1 MLLRKIEQSD
11 YDLILNL
18 DSKVY
23 PVSPENKINSSIID
37 NWYNKYPEYG
47 MIYVD
52 KKNKSNIVALS
63 IIIPLEY
70 KTWEKLI
77 KGECF
82 ENNINI
88 KWDSNDNNIG
98 IHLYHIEVLNRN
110 IVGKEFY
117 KTMLKDLNIIAK
129 KYNHNIIGLSGY
141 CVTVKGNRLFK
152 EILKCKNADDLNQD
166 KSKKSEFIIKDKNDI
181 KIIELPYDTDIK
193 KINGYVSK
201 CNMLY
206 IKRNENIDKMYSSS
220 FWKYL
225 EYIILKY

>member
-98 IHLYHIEVLNRN
+98 VHLYHIEVLNRN

-206 IKRNENIDKMYSSS
+206 IKRNENIDKIYSSS
-220 FWKYL
+220 VWKYI
-225 EYIILKY
+225 E

>member
-98 IHLYHIEVLNRN
+98 VHLYHIEVLNRN

-166 KSKKSEFIIKDKNDI
+166 KSKKSEFIIKDKNDL

-220 FWKYL
+220 VWKYI
-225 EYIILKY
+225 E

>member
-1 MLLRKIEQSD
+1 MLLRKIEKSD

-23 PVSPENKINSSIID
+23 PVLPENKINSSIID

-47 MIYVD
+47 MIYID
-52 KKNKSNIVALS
+52 KKNESNIVALS

-70 KTWEKLI
+70 KIWEKLI

-88 KWDSNDNNIG
+88 KWDSNDNKIG
-98 IHLYHIEVLNRN
+98 VHIYHIEVLNRN

-117 KTMLKDLNIIAK
+117 KIMLKDLNIIAK

-166 KSKKSEFIIKDKNDI
+166 KNKKSEFIIKDNNDI
-181 KIIELPYDTDIK
+181 KIIELPYDTDIN

-206 IKRNENIDKMYSSS
+206 TKRNENNDKKYSTPVWN
-220 FWKYL
+220 FI
-225 EYIILKY
+225 E

>member
-70 KTWEKLI
+70 KTWKKLI

-98 IHLYHIEVLNRN
+98 VHLYHIEVLNRN

-166 KSKKSEFIIKDKNDI
+166 KSKKSEFIIKDKNGL

-220 FWKYL
+220 VWKYI
-225 EYIILKY
+225 E

>member
-1 MLLRKIEQSD
+1 
-11 YDLILNL
+11 
-18 DSKVY
+18 
-23 PVSPENKINSSIID
+23 
-37 NWYNKYPEYG
+37 

-98 IHLYHIEVLNRN
+98 VHLYHIEVLNRN

-166 KSKKSEFIIKDKNDI
+166 KSKKSEFIIKDKNDL

-220 FWKYL
+220 VWKYI
-225 EYIILKY
+225 E

>member
-88 KWDSNDNNIG
+88 KWDSNDNKIG
-98 IHLYHIEVLNRN
+98 VHLYHIEVLNRN

-166 KSKKSEFIIKDKNDI
+166 KSKKSEFIIKDKNDL

-193 KINGYVSK
+193 KRNGYVSK

-206 IKRNENIDKMYSSS
+206 IKRNENNNKMYSSS
-220 FWKYL
+220 VWKYI
-225 EYIILKY
+225 E

>member
-1 MLLRKIEQSD
+1 MLLRKIEKSD
-11 YDLILNL
+11 YDLILQL

-23 PVSPENKINSSIID
+23 PVSPENKINSLIID
-37 NWYNKYPEYG
+37 NWYNKYPDYG

-52 KKNKSNIVALS
+52 QKNKSNIVAMC
-63 IIIPLEY
+63 IIIPMEY

-82 ENNINI
+82 ENNINV
-88 KWDSNDNNIG
+88 KWDTNDNKIG
-98 IHLYHIEVLNRN
+98 VHLYHIEVLNRN

-117 KTMLKDLNIIAK
+117 KTMLKDLNQIAK

-141 CVTVKGNRLFK
+141 CVTVKGNRLFQK
-152 EILKCKNADDLNQD
+152 ILNCKNADDLNED
-166 KSKKSEFIIKDKNDI
+166 KNKKSEFIIKDHNNL
-181 KIIELPYDTDIK
+181 KIIEMLFDTDID

-206 IKRNENIDKMYSSS
+206 TKRNENNDNMNASLV
-220 FWKYL
+220 WDYL
-225 EYIILKY
+225 

>member
-98 IHLYHIEVLNRN
+98 VHLYHIEVLNRN

-206 IKRNENIDKMYSSS
+206 IKRNENNNKMYSSS
-220 FWKYL
+220 VWKYI
-225 EYIILKY
+225 E

>member
-37 NWYNKYPEYG
+37 NWYNKYPDYG

-98 IHLYHIEVLNRN
+98 VHLYHIEVLNRN

-220 FWKYL
+220 VWKYI
-225 EYIILKY
+225 E

>member
-1 MLLRKIEQSD
+1 
-11 YDLILNL
+11 
-18 DSKVY
+18 
-23 PVSPENKINSSIID
+23 
-37 NWYNKYPEYG
+37 
-47 MIYVD
+47 
-52 KKNKSNIVALS
+52 
-63 IIIPLEY
+63 
-70 KTWEKLI
+70 
-77 KGECF
+77 
-82 ENNINI
+82 
-88 KWDSNDNNIG
+88 
-98 IHLYHIEVLNRN
+98 
-110 IVGKEFY
+110 
-117 KTMLKDLNIIAK
+117 MLKDLNIIAK

-220 FWKYL
+220 VWKYI
-225 EYIILKY
+225 E

>member
-1 MLLRKIEQSD
+1 MLLRKIEKSD
-11 YDLILNL
+11 YDLILQL

-23 PVSPENKINSSIID
+23 PVSSENKINSLIID
-37 NWYNKYPEYG
+37 NWYNKYPDYG

-52 KKNKSNIVALS
+52 QKNKSNIVAMC
-63 IIIPLEY
+63 IIIPMEY

-82 ENNINI
+82 ENNINV
-88 KWDSNDNNIG
+88 KWDTNDNKIG
-98 IHLYHIEVLNRN
+98 VHLYHIEVLNRN

-117 KTMLKDLNIIAK
+117 KTMLKDLNQIAK

-141 CVTVKGNRLFK
+141 CVTVKGNRLFQK
-152 EILKCKNADDLNQD
+152 ILNCKNADDLNED
-166 KSKKSEFIIKDKNDI
+166 KNKKSEFIIKDHNNL
-181 KIIELPYDTDIK
+181 KIIEMLFDTDID

-206 IKRNENIDKMYSSS
+206 TKRNENNDNMSASLV
-220 FWKYL
+220 WNYL
-225 EYIILKY
+225 

>member
-98 IHLYHIEVLNRN
+98 VHLYHIEVLNRN

-166 KSKKSEFIIKDKNDI
+166 KSKKSEFIIKDKNDL

-206 IKRNENIDKMYSSS
+206 IKRNENNHKIYSSS
-220 FWKYL
+220 VWN
-225 EYIILKY
+225 YIE

>member
-1 MLLRKIEQSD
+1 MFQIIIYLYELFILVD
-11 YDLILNL
+11 ILIK
-18 DSKVY
+18 SY
-23 PVSPENKINSSIID
+23 KINSSIID

-98 IHLYHIEVLNRN
+98 VHLYHIEVLNRT
-110 IVGKEFY
+110 I
-117 KTMLKDLNIIAK
+117 MQL
-129 KYNHNIIGLSGY
+129 
-141 CVTVKGNRLFK
+141 R
-152 EILKCKNADDLNQD
+152 
-166 KSKKSEFIIKDKNDI
+166 
-181 KIIELPYDTDIK
+181 IK
-193 KINGYVSK
+193 KEKISGQ
-201 CNMLY
+201 
-206 IKRNENIDKMYSSS
+206 
-220 FWKYL
+220 
-225 EYIILKY
+225 

>member
-1 MLLRKIEQSD
+1 MLLRKIEKSD
-11 YDLILNL
+11 YDLILQL

-23 PVSPENKINSSIID
+23 PVSPENKINSLIID
-37 NWYNKYPEYG
+37 NWYNKYPDYG

-52 KKNKSNIVALS
+52 QKNKSNIVAMC
-63 IIIPLEY
+63 IIIPMEY

-82 ENNINI
+82 ENNINV
-88 KWDSNDNNIG
+88 KWDTNDNKIG
-98 IHLYHIEVLNRN
+98 VHLYHIEVLNRN

-117 KTMLKDLNIIAK
+117 KTMLKDLNLITK

-141 CVTVKGNRLFK
+141 CVTVKGNRLFQK
-152 EILKCKNADDLNQD
+152 ILNCKNADDLNED
-166 KSKKSEFIIKDKNDI
+166 KNKKSEFIIKDHNNL
-181 KIIELPYDTDIK
+181 KIIEMLFDTDID

-206 IKRNENIDKMYSSS
+206 TKRNENNDNMNASLV
-220 FWKYL
+220 WNYL
-225 EYIILKY
+225 

>member
-98 IHLYHIEVLNRN
+98 VHLYHIEVLNRN

-206 IKRNENIDKMYSSS
+206 ITRNENIDKMYSSS
-220 FWKYL
+220 VWKYI
-225 EYIILKY
+225 E

>member
-23 PVSPENKINSSIID
+23 PVSSENKINSSIID

-98 IHLYHIEVLNRN
+98 VHLYHIEVLNRN

-166 KSKKSEFIIKDKNDI
+166 KSKKSEFIIKDKNGL

-220 FWKYL
+220 VWKYI
-225 EYIILKY
+225 E

>member
-1 MLLRKIEQSD
+1 MRLRKIEQSD

-98 IHLYHIEVLNRN
+98 VHLYHIEVLNRN

-206 IKRNENIDKMYSSS
+206 IKRNENNNKMYSSS
-220 FWKYL
+220 VWKYI
-225 EYIILKY
+225 E

>member
-98 IHLYHIEVLNRN
+98 VHLYHIEVLNRN

-166 KSKKSEFIIKDKNDI
+166 KSKKSEFIIKDKNDL

-206 IKRNENIDKMYSSS
+206 ITRNENIDKMYSSS
-220 FWKYL
+220 VWKYI
-225 EYIILKY
+225 E

>member
-88 KWDSNDNNIG
+88 KWDSNDNKIG
-98 IHLYHIEVLNRN
+98 VHLYHIEVLNRN

-220 FWKYL
+220 VWKYI
-225 EYIILKY
+225 E

>member
-98 IHLYHIEVLNRN
+98 VHLYHIEVLNRN

-220 FWKYL
+220 VWKYI
-225 EYIILKY
+225 E

>member
-70 KTWEKLI
+70 KTWKKLI

-98 IHLYHIEVLNRN
+98 VHLYHIEVLNRN

-193 KINGYVSK
+193 KINGYASK

-220 FWKYL
+220 VWKYI
-225 EYIILKY
+225 E

>member
-1 MLLRKIEQSD
+1 MLLRKIEKSD
-11 YDLILNL
+11 YDLILQL

-23 PVSPENKINSSIID
+23 PVSSENKINSLIID
-37 NWYNKYPEYG
+37 NWYNKYPDYG

-52 KKNKSNIVALS
+52 QKNKSNIVAMC
-63 IIIPLEY
+63 IIIPMEY

-82 ENNINI
+82 ENNINV
-88 KWDSNDNNIG
+88 KWDTNDNKIG
-98 IHLYHIEVLNRN
+98 VHLYHIEVLNRN

-117 KTMLKDLNIIAK
+117 KTMLKDLNQIAK

-141 CVTVKGNRLFK
+141 CVTVKGNRLFQK
-152 EILKCKNADDLNQD
+152 TLNCKNADDLNED
-166 KSKKSEFIIKDKNDI
+166 KNKKSEFIIKDHNNL
-181 KIIELPYDTDIK
+181 KIIEMLFDTDID

-206 IKRNENIDKMYSSS
+206 TKRNENNDNMSASLV
-220 FWKYL
+220 WNYL
-225 EYIILKY
+225 

>member
-98 IHLYHIEVLNRN
+98 VHLYHIEVLNRN

-166 KSKKSEFIIKDKNDI
+166 KSKKSEFIIKDKNDL
-181 KIIELPYDTDIK
+181 KILELPYDTDIK

-206 IKRNENIDKMYSSS
+206 IKRNENNNKMYSSCV
-220 FWKYL
+220 WKYI
-225 EYIILKY
+225 E

>member
-1 MLLRKIEQSD
+1 MLLRKIEKSD

-47 MIYVD
+47 MIYID
-52 KKNKSNIVALS
+52 KKNQSNIVALS

-70 KTWEKLI
+70 KIWEKLI

-88 KWDSNDNNIG
+88 KWDSNDNKIG
-98 IHLYHIEVLNRN
+98 VHIYHIEVLNRN

-117 KTMLKDLNIIAK
+117 KIMLRDLNIIAK

-166 KSKKSEFIIKDKNDI
+166 KNKKSEFIIKNNNDI
-181 KIIELPYDTDIK
+181 KIIELPYDTDIN

-206 IKRNENIDKMYSSS
+206 TKRNENNDKKYSTPVWN
-220 FWKYL
+220 FI
-225 EYIILKY
+225 E

>member
-23 PVSPENKINSSIID
+23 PVSSENKINSSIID

-98 IHLYHIEVLNRN
+98 VHLYHIEVLNRN

-117 KTMLKDLNIIAK
+117 KTMLKDLNKIAK

-220 FWKYL
+220 VWKYI
-225 EYIILKY
+225 E

>member
-1 MLLRKIEQSD
+1 MLLRKIEKSD
-11 YDLILNL
+11 YDLILQL

-23 PVSPENKINSSIID
+23 PVSPENKINSLIID

-52 KKNKSNIVALS
+52 KKNESNIVAMC
-63 IIIPLEY
+63 IIIPMEY

-82 ENNINI
+82 ENNINV
-88 KWDSNDNNIG
+88 KWDENDNKIG
-98 IHLYHIEVLNRN
+98 VHLYHIEVLNRN

-117 KTMLKDLNIIAK
+117 KTMLKDLNQIAK

-141 CVTVKGNRLFK
+141 CVTVKGNRLFQK
-152 EILKCKNADDLNQD
+152 ILNCKNADDLNKD
-166 KSKKSEFIIKDKNDI
+166 KNKKSEFIIKDHNNL
-181 KIIELPYDTDIK
+181 KIIEMLFDTDID
-193 KINGYVSK
+193 KIKGYVSK

-206 IKRNENIDKMYSSS
+206 TKRNENNDNMNVSLV
-220 FWKYL
+220 WN
-225 EYIILKY
+225 YIQ

>member
-1 MLLRKIEQSD
+1 MLLRKIEKSD
-11 YDLILNL
+11 YDLILQL

-23 PVSPENKINSSIID
+23 PVSPENKINSLIID
-37 NWYNKYPEYG
+37 NWYNKYPDYG

-52 KKNKSNIVALS
+52 QKNKSNIVAMC
-63 IIIPLEY
+63 IIIPMEY

-82 ENNINI
+82 ENNINV
-88 KWDSNDNNIG
+88 KWDTNDNKIG
-98 IHLYHIEVLNRN
+98 VHLYHIEVLNRN

-117 KTMLKDLNIIAK
+117 KTMLKDLNLITK

-141 CVTVKGNRLFK
+141 CVTVKGNRLFQK
-152 EILKCKNADDLNQD
+152 ILNCKNADDLNED
-166 KSKKSEFIIKDKNDI
+166 KNKKSEFIIKDHNNL
-181 KIIELPYDTDIK
+181 KIIEMLFDTDID

-206 IKRNENIDKMYSSS
+206 TKRNENNDNMSASLV
-220 FWKYL
+220 WNYL
-225 EYIILKY
+225 

>member
-88 KWDSNDNNIG
+88 KWDSNDNKIG
-98 IHLYHIEVLNRN
+98 VHLYHIEVLNRN

-166 KSKKSEFIIKDKNDI
+166 KSKKSEFIIKDKNDL

-206 IKRNENIDKMYSSS
+206 IKRNENNNKMYSSS
-220 FWKYL
+220 VWKYI
-225 EYIILKY
+225 E

>member
-1 MLLRKIEQSD
+1 MLLRKIEKSD
-11 YDLILNL
+11 YDLILQL

-82 ENNINI
+82 ENNINV
-88 KWDSNDNNIG
+88 KWDTNDNKIG
-98 IHLYHIEVLNRN
+98 VHLYHIEVLNRN

-117 KTMLKDLNIIAK
+117 KTMLKDLNKIAK

-220 FWKYL
+220 VWKYI
-225 EYIILKY
+225 E

>member
-98 IHLYHIEVLNRN
+98 VHLYHIEVLNRN

-166 KSKKSEFIIKDKNDI
+166 KSKKSEFIIKDKNDL

-193 KINGYVSK
+193 KINGYISK

-206 IKRNENIDKMYSSS
+206 IKRNENNHKIYSSS
-220 FWKYL
+220 VWN
-225 EYIILKY
+225 YIE

>member
-98 IHLYHIEVLNRN
+98 VHLYHIEVLNRN

-166 KSKKSEFIIKDKNDI
+166 KSKKSEFIIKDKNDL

-206 IKRNENIDKMYSSS
+206 IKRNENNNKMHSSS
-220 FWKYL
+220 VWKYI
-225 EYIILKY
+225 E

>member
-1 MLLRKIEQSD
+1 MLLRKIEKSD

-47 MIYVD
+47 MIYID
-52 KKNKSNIVALS
+52 KKNESNIVALS

-70 KTWEKLI
+70 KIWEKLI

-88 KWDSNDNNIG
+88 KWDSNDNKIG
-98 IHLYHIEVLNRN
+98 VHIYHIEVLNRN

-117 KTMLKDLNIIAK
+117 KIMLKDLNIIAK

-166 KSKKSEFIIKDKNDI
+166 KNKKSEFIIKDNNDI
-181 KIIELPYDTDIK
+181 KIIELPYDTDIN

-206 IKRNENIDKMYSSS
+206 TKRNENNDKKNSTPVWD
-220 FWKYL
+220 FI
-225 EYIILKY
+225 E

>member
-1 MLLRKIEQSD
+1 MLLRKIEKSD
-11 YDLILNL
+11 YDLILQL

-23 PVSPENKINSSIID
+23 PVSPENKINSLIID
-37 NWYNKYPEYG
+37 NWYNKYPDYG

-52 KKNKSNIVALS
+52 QKNKSNIVAMC
-63 IIIPLEY
+63 IIIPMEY

-82 ENNINI
+82 ENNINV
-88 KWDSNDNNIG
+88 KWDTNDNKIG
-98 IHLYHIEVLNRN
+98 VHLYHIEVLNRN

-117 KTMLKDLNIIAK
+117 KTMLKDLNQIAK

-141 CVTVKGNRLFK
+141 CVTVKGNRLFQK
-152 EILKCKNADDLNQD
+152 ILNCKNADDLNED
-166 KSKKSEFIIKDKNDI
+166 KNKKSEFIIKDHNNL
-181 KIIELPYDTDIK
+181 KIIEMLFDTDID

-206 IKRNENIDKMYSSS
+206 TKRNENNDNMSASLV
-220 FWKYL
+220 WNYL
-225 EYIILKY
+225 

>member
-23 PVSPENKINSSIID
+23 PVSSENKINSSIID

-98 IHLYHIEVLNRN
+98 VHLYHIEVLNRN

-166 KSKKSEFIIKDKNDI
+166 KSKKSEFIIKDKNDL

-201 CNMLY
+201 RNMLY
-206 IKRNENIDKMYSSS
+206 IKRNENNNKMYSSS
-220 FWKYL
+220 VWKYI
-225 EYIILKY
+225 E

>member
-1 MLLRKIEQSD
+1 MLLRKIEKSD
-11 YDLILNL
+11 YDLILQL

-23 PVSPENKINSSIID
+23 PVSPENKINSLIID
-37 NWYNKYPEYG
+37 NWYNKYPDYG

-52 KKNKSNIVALS
+52 EKNKSNIVAMC
-63 IIIPLEY
+63 IIIPMEY

-82 ENNINI
+82 ENNINV
-88 KWDSNDNNIG
+88 KWDTNDNKIG
-98 IHLYHIEVLNRN
+98 VHLYHIEVLNRN

-117 KTMLKDLNIIAK
+117 KTMLKDLNLIAK

-141 CVTVKGNRLFK
+141 CVTVKGNRLFQK
-152 EILKCKNADDLNQD
+152 ILNCKNADDLNED
-166 KSKKSEFIIKDKNDI
+166 KNKKSEFIIKDHNNL
-181 KIIELPYDTDIK
+181 KIIEMLFDTDID

-206 IKRNENIDKMYSSS
+206 TKRNENNDNMNVSLV
-220 FWKYL
+220 WN
-225 EYIILKY
+225 YIQ

>member
-1 MLLRKIEQSD
+1 MLLRKIEKSD
-11 YDLILNL
+11 YDLILQL

-23 PVSPENKINSSIID
+23 PVSPENKINSLIID

-52 KKNKSNIVALS
+52 AKNKSNIVAMC
-63 IIIPLEY
+63 IIIPMEY
-70 KTWEKLI
+70 ETWEKLI

-88 KWDSNDNNIG
+88 KWDTNNNKIG
-98 IHLYHIEVLNRN
+98 VHLYHIEVLNRN

-117 KTMLKDLNIIAK
+117 KTMLKDLNKIAK

-141 CVTVKGNRLFK
+141 CVTVKGNRLFQ
-152 EILKCKNADDLNQD
+152 EILKCENADNLNKD
-166 KSKKSEFIIKDKNDI
+166 KNKKSEFIIKDNNNNL
-181 KIIELPYDTDIK
+181 KIIELPYDTDIN

-206 IKRNENIDKMYSSS
+206 TKYNENNNDRNDSPV
-220 FWKYL
+220 WN
-225 EYIILKY
+225 YIK